1 MNILAT
7 VSMHFCCLQ
16 CDKLNKQLPVCN
28 TYVKYLESVMCIM
41 YTI

>member
-16 CDKLNKQLPVCN
+16 CDKLNKQLCN